1 MSQCIVDVKFLY
13 NEKNYVYAEKILIC
27 GITLQGKS
35 FVKEICYSY
44 PTKKVEKYCDSVDE
58 TDDAAVAAGN
68 INKTNLKFGNLEYHK
83 TDLEL
88 TRTLNKFNFIL
99 VKGKLEKEFLNY
111 YNVNEAKILEIST
124 LEE

>member
-1 MSQCIVDVKFLY
+1 MVDVKFLF

-44 PTKKVEKYCDSVDE
+44 PTKKQDSDDKNGVDKI
-58 TDDAAVAAGN
+58 DGN
-68 INKTNLKFGNLEYHK
+68 INNINLKFGNLEYHK

-88 TRTLNKFNFIL
+88 TRTLNKFHVIL

-111 YNVNEAKILEIST
+111 YNVQEAKILEISSL
-124 LEE
+124 LE